1 MIVNNTCTNERKLYN
16 RAMTDKY
23 IIYANMGDD
32 DKLSSYHVVKHGKY
46 LSSKEEDKNIKTDI
60 IINTRDCL
68 G

>member
-1 MIVNNTCTNERKLYN
+1 MIVNNTCINECKLYN
-16 RAMTDKY
+16 KAMTDKY

-32 DKLSSYHVVKHGKY
+32 NKLSSYHVVKHGKY
-46 LSSKEEDKNIKTDI
+46 LSSREEDKNIKTDI